1 MYAVTHLHLSPK
13 GDFSAALIDDL
24 QRSDSIFAVARDLR
38 GGHRQ
43 SRQPTR

>member
-1 MYAVTHLHLSPK
+1 MNAVTHLHLPLK
-13 GDFSAALIDDL
+13 GDFYAALIDDL
-24 QRSDSIFAVARDLR
+24 QRSDSIFAAARGSR

>member
-1 MYAVTHLHLSPK
+1 MNAVTHLHLPLW
-13 GDFSAALIDDL
+13 GDFSVAPAEDL
-24 QRSDSIFAVARDLR
+24 QRSDSIFAAARDLR